1 VRNGREV
8 SRLLDD
14 TAGGAARP
22 QDYRSARVI
31 GWAAIALIAVA
42 TALEVVRPNLVVT
55 LGGEAAAA
63 VAFLAWVHRAYA
75 NLRSLGARV
84 LRDTPTSAVVWFL
97 VPVFGWVLPYLVMQD
112 LWKLSDSSDP
122 HGLNEARSN
131 LVLAWWL
138 LLVGPGLAVLA
149 VVFLRPTFEIGSA
162 GLAILVNVL
171 ILLRVVAA
179 ALAAVVILN
188 ITARQAASHRD
199 LVAQVGDGGL

>member
-1 VRNGREV
+1 VKGGREV

-14 TAGGAARP
+14 TAGVPARP
-22 QDYRSARVI
+22 GDYRSARGI
-31 GWAAIALIAVA
+31 GWVAMGLIAVA
-42 TALEVVRPNLVVT
+42 AALEVVRLNLPLT
-55 LGGEAAAA
+55 AAAEVLAA

-75 NLRSLGARV
+75 NLRALGAMV
-84 LRDTPTSAVVWFL
+84 LRDTPTSAVFWFL
-97 VPVFGWVLPYLVMQD
+97 VPVFGWVMPYLVMRD